1 MNFLTILNV
10 GSSRWKYP
18 QCWFSVG
25 HLFLACTWSTS
36 HFVLIGPFFCVCA
49 GREKYLET
57 LPFLIKTLKVAQLC
71 PALCNPMDY
80 TVQGILQARILE
92 WEAFSLSRESS
103 QPRAQTQVSRIACRL
118 FTSWAT
124 REAHNDA
131 SYCIK
136 PTLLPHRCHLMA
148 SFNFSLLHLQI

>member
-1 MNFLTILNV
+1 MKGPTALVFSGASLPGLYMINFTLCAH
-10 GSSRWKYP
+10 RA
-18 QCWFSVG
+18 
-25 HLFLACTWSTS
+25 FL
-36 HFVLIGPFFCVCA
+36 LCVC
-49 GREKYLET
+49 REREVSGDSSFSYNF
-57 LPFLIKTLKVAQLC
+57 FLKTLKVTQLC

-124 REAHNDA
+124 REAHNDT

-136 PTLLPHRCHLMA
+136 PTLLPHHCHLMA